1 MGSRY
6 TDTWFTEHLELV
18 DIQPSIGSVG
28 HSDNCLAEYFNVSRG
43 NTRPVFVGGMDHPSV
58 RETTRLRASW

>member
-43 NTRPVFVGGMDHPSV
+43 NTRPVFVGY
-58 RETTRLRASW
+58 